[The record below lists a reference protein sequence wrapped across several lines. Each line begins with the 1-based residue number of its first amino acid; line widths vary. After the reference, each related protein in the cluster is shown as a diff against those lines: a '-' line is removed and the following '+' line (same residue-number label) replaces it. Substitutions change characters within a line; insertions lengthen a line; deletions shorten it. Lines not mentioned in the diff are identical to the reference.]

1 MPANFLEP
9 LDQFLR
15 VGIWEICLL
24 SNQWQLMFIE
34 LY

>member
-1 MPANFLEP
+1 MPANFLES
-9 LDQFLR
+9 LNLFLR
-15 VGIWEICLL
+15 VGIWEICLF